1 MQSFLVVISFVILLT
16 DEVHSWRI
24 SGNNT
29 TKTPTSTTPIC
40 DCNPDSIIDPRA
52 PNYDPLMTRVGFLP
66 KVWQI
71 ETIMTVKEIEALTN
85 NIDEKLSEYLSDTSH
100 YRLQPFGKNVSSLDL
115 RNLPKV
121 VLLKPTLL
129 DDNSKV
135 AKTFTTN
142 DSTVE
147 IKSFLERSP
156 PSIDN
161 VWMTFNSHSSEPM
174 VYIKVDTNWPI
185 AKDFHNGRMRMIFN
199 AVPVYF

>member
-29 TKTPTSTTPIC
+29 KETPTSTTPIC

-52 PNYDPLMTRVGFLP
+52 PNYDPSMTRVGFLP

-71 ETIMTVKEIEALTN
+71 ETIMTIKEIDALTN
-85 NIDEKLSEYLSDTSH
+85 KIDEKITEYLSDSSH
-100 YRLQPFGKNVSSLDL
+100 WILQPFGKNISSLDL

-121 VLLKPTLL
+121 VLLKPSLL
-129 DDNSKV
+129 RVNL
-135 AKTFTTN
+135 KTFGTN
-142 DSTVE
+142 YSTVE
-147 IKSFLERSP
+147 IFSYLERSP

-161 VWMTFNSHSSEPM
+161 VYLTFNSHSSEPV

-185 AKDFHNGRMRMIFN
+185 AQDFHNGRRRMILN
-199 AVPVYF
+199 VVPVYF